1 MAMITSIRAP
11 IPLTE
16 VPRPPRTAEVQASPD
31 AKPAASVP
39 VAAPLRVGAVVQIQ
53 EKPGSTDLPLHA
65 AQISAAAA
73 ADAAKEA
80 YIRASIAAGLNP
92 LPLPGG

>member
-16 VPRPPRTAEVQASPD
+16 VPRPPRTAEIQASPD
-31 AKPAASVP
+31 AKPASTMP

-53 EKPGSTDLPLHA
+53 EKPGSTDLPLQS
-65 AQISAAAA
+65 AQVSAAA
-73 ADAAKEA
+73 AAKEA